1 MVEISELYYEG
12 LFKIRRLTDPEFSTV
27 SRPLSSETVTYISK
41 DIAKDV
47 ASEKISRLES
57 FFEKSS
63 QSDRM
68 LTKKYRHWIFAY
80 TTQIISHVTTVDAE
94 KILTTDVFQEFLKN
108 LRKLEKCKTDKSWAT
123 ELIKSGVTVD
133 YSLPIPTNYE
143 TFEIIFKIWRN
154 NLNFWPDKSW
164 TTNHVI
170 SHLLKSEAARSSA
183 LEIKRY
189 SIFSYV
195 KDPSTLK
202 KQAAENLSQ
211 LEILFKNSSEQKQL
225 TLRHYRCLLFS
236 FTEKIITVLEIYLKH
251 QSNR

>member
-1 MVEISELYYEG
+1 MYYEG

-41 DIAKDV
+41 DIAKDI

-68 LTKKYRHWIFAY
+68 LAKKYRHWIFAH

-189 SIFSYV
+189 SSFSYV